1 MSANKTVSPLRSEVY
16 ESLYRELEEKGFSL
30 NIKFDRVQKKQ
41 KKIRILINSNSFS
54 FEALSS
60 KDDKLFLFGKSETE
74 VLPPR
79 MELKF
84 AKNEEELLDFRG
96 RSDLPVVVFFVGLVH
111 HNLNQLLIEQY
122 YLPLALV
129 WWNPSQRPLLSSL
142 LRNLEAEKKNND
154 CRENFEKMYR
164 EQIDKFSKIE
174 NFHALYSVELEKTD
188 LYFAKIEFSME
199 QMRRN
204 VQEMNGAILKIQ
216 GDIQEM
222 KGDIQGLKGDIQ
234 ELNIKV
240 ETLEDRIVTRVSDYL
255 RDTLHLVTN

>member
-1 MSANKTVSPLRSEVY
+1 MSANKTASPLRSEIY
-16 ESLYRELEEKGFSL
+16 ASLYRELEEKGFSL
-30 NIKFDRVQKKQ
+30 NIKFDRVKKKQ

-84 AKNEEELLDFRG
+84 AKNEEELLNFRG
-96 RSDLPVVVFFVGLVH
+96 RSDLPVVVFFIGLDH

-122 YLPLALV
+122 YLPFALV
-129 WWNPSQRPLLSSL
+129 WWNPAQRPLLSDL
-142 LRNLEAEKKNND
+142 LRNLEAEKQNND
-154 CRENFEKMYR
+154 CREKLEKLYR
-164 EQIDKFSKIE
+164 DQSDKISKIE
-174 NFHALYSVELEKTD
+174 NSHALNSVKLEKTD
-188 LYFAKIEFSME
+188 QYFAKIEFSLE

-204 VQEMNGAILKIQ
+204 YL
-216 GDIQEM
+216 EM
-222 KGDIQGLKGDIQ
+222 KGDIQEMKGDIQ

-240 ETLEDRIVTRVSDYL
+240 ETLEDRILTRVSDYL
-255 RDTLHLVTN
+255 RDSLHIVPN